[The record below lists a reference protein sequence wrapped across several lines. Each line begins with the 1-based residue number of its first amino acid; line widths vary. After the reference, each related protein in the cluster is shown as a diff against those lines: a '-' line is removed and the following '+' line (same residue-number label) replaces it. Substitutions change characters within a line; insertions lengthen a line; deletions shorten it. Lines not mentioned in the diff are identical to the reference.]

1 MACVC
6 TVVVLLL
13 LLCLVMYEGIAKC
26 LVTVQDVA
34 MPCHKGVPN

>member
-13 LLCLVMYEGIAKC
+13 LLCLV
-26 LVTVQDVA
+26 TVQDVA
-34 MPCHKGVPN
+34 MPCRKGVPN